1 MKNKLSKSI
10 IILLI
15 ISALAVAFSACSMI
29 GGGETLKVTPT
40 KTEVSLFV
48 GESYTIR
55 YDVTD
60 KTKEVRFESTNK
72 SVLTVDSVGK
82 VTSVGSGRAKVSLI
96 VSGITKA
103 SVTFDC
109 AYFTPEN

>member
-15 ISALAVAFSACSMI
+15 ISAL

-55 YDVTD
+55 YDVSD

-82 VTSVGSGRAKVSLI
+82 ATSVGSGRAKVSLI

-109 AYFTPEN
+109 AYFTPEKLKISADKDL